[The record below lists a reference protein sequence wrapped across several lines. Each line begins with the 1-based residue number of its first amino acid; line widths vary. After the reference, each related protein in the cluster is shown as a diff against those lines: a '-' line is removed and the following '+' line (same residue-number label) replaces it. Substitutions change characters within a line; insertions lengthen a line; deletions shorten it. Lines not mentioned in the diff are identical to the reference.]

1 MLENHLDTIE
11 KELSAM
17 EPDKVR
23 AFGLRCILRQAK
35 ALETAFPDQKDKKIS
50 ELLLK
55 LETTKQDFGKDSQV
69 LKFDR
74 TPYDDHILNN
84 NDPENMLLY
93 EISGNIVDFLD
104 ALYSNDIPYLVDY
117 PAYRNLDIFESVE
130 ETIFDDF
137 EFDDIEE
144 DLNKKSPE
152 IQQLMNK
159 EMEMQLADI
168 ESLKQTS
175 GTDSIRSLVQKEAE
189 PIFTN
194 PEL

>member
-1 MLENHLDTIE
+1 MLEKHLDTIE

-17 EPDKVR
+17 EPEKVY
-23 AFGLRCILRQAK
+23 AFGLRCILRQTR
-35 ALETAFPDQKDKKIS
+35 ALETAFPDPKDKKIS
-50 ELLLK
+50 ELLRE
-55 LETTKQDFGKDSQV
+55 LETAKQDFGKDSRV

-74 TPYDDHILNN
+74 TSYDDHILNN

-104 ALYSNDIPYLVDY
+104 AMYSNDIPYLVDY

-130 ETIFDDF
+130 ETIFDDV
-137 EFDDIEE
+137 EE